1 MTWLTATLSDAV
13 AAAVVVPD
21 TVAPFAGALIVTV
34 GRVWSGLFAAAAVD
48 KLSAQTNAPTKA
60 RSCTVSSQLD
70 FWTPYS

>member
-1 MTWLTATLSDAV
+1 LSDAV

-34 GRVWSGLFAAAAVD
+34 GRVWSGLFAAAAAAVD
-48 KLSAQTNAPTKA
+48 KLSAETNAPTKA

-70 FWTPYS
+70 LWTPYS